1 MLVQPLPPTFTTR
14 TALDAGLSYRDL
26 YQMRDNGELIELS
39 RGVFRS
45 VRAPAASFPD
55 LGGRQSAVERSTPSE
70 ERQKLSGTPRLDS
83 YLVGFG
89 TRGGADSRLNTG
101 QQPGAQALRRI
112 VRLDPELNLG
122 PLSFL
127 LRQGPPQCD
136 SRKDVPPLGCHDTAR
151 RHRAEQLRG
160 HRPRQPRSGPTG
172 PVSTRPP
179 RRLDTLRIY
188 SHPLP
193 SADAQAAATI
203 ENMLAGGRWGLAVG
217 GDPQTSSTNPAP
229 SSAVMR
235 RWPGS
240 PPRRAG

>member
-1 MLVQPLPPTFTTR
+1 MSPTVGDPRGRMSPLQPLGR
-14 TALDAGLSYRDL
+14 
-26 YQMRDNGELIELS
+26 
-39 RGVFRS
+39 
-45 VRAPAASFPD
+45 
-55 LGGRQSAVERSTPSE
+55 GGRQSAVERSTPSE

-136 SRKDVPPLGCHDTAR
+136 SRKDAPPLGCHDTAR

-172 PVSTRPP
+172 PVSTRSP
-179 RRLDTLRIY
+179 RRLD
-188 SHPLP
+188 HPAHLQP
-193 SADAQAAATI
+193 PPPGRRRPGRRHHREHVGGRSVGTRGRRRPTDILDHPGPKFGGDAALTRLSAAARG
-203 ENMLAGGRWGLAVG
+203 LVGRNRRSRSVGLCCRPAVV
-217 GDPQTSSTNPAP
+217 
-229 SSAVMR
+229 AVR
-235 RWPGS
+235 G
-240 PPRRAG
+240 